1 MVTMATT
8 TSALEVIRTAVAN
21 TAEKVY
27 IEPIRQDGLTVIPAA
42 SVGGGGGG
50 GGGSGGP
57 EGQPPGS
64 GEGAG
69 FGLKAKPAGAFVI
82 KQGKVHWQSAIDVNR
97 VILGGQIVAVT
108 ALLVARAIIL
118 GRARLAHDLVRG
130 RGTRA
135 TRMVRRAARRAH

>member
-1 MVTMATT
+1 MAYMAKT
-8 TSALEVIRTAVAN
+8 TSPLEVIRTAVAS

-42 SVGGGGGG
+42 TVGGGGGG

-57 EGQPPGS
+57 EGQGPGA
-64 GEGAG
+64 GEGGG

-82 KQGKVHWQSAIDVNR
+82 KQGKVHWQPAIDVNR

-118 GRARLAHDLVRG
+118 GRARLAQELI
-130 RGTRA
+130 
-135 TRMVRRAARRAH
+135 RAHARPMGMRHRVAMRAR